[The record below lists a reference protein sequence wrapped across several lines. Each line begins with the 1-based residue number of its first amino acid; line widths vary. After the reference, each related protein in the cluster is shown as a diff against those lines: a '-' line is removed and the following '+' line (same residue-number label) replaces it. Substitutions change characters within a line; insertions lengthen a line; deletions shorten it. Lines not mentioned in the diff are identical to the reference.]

1 MFSFDPYAELAEL
14 RPVAPLALTSPDFTA
29 GGPLPGFAWSSDRAG
44 EDRHPTL
51 EWSDPP
57 AGTLSFAI
65 SCFDPDAPTG
75 SGFWHWAAYD
85 IAPDVRRLDSSDGTA
100 ADLPDGAIV
109 LPNEAR
115 KERFI
120 GAAPPAGT
128 GIHRYFFVVD
138 ALDVDHLDLEPGSTP
153 GVLGFNRHFHT
164 LARGVLI
171 GTGDPAER

>member
-1 MFSFDPYAELAEL
+1 MFSYDPYAVLAEL
-14 RPVAPLALTSPDFTA
+14 RPVPPLELTSPDFTA
-29 GGPLPGFAWSSDRAG
+29 GGPLPGFAWSSSRSG

-51 EWSDPP
+51 EWSQPP

-65 SCFDPDAPTG
+65 SCLDPDAPTG

-85 IAPDVRRLDSSDGTA
+85 LPADTRRLESGDGTA
-100 ADLPDGAIV
+100 KNLPAGSTV

-115 KERFI
+115 LERYI

-138 ALDVDHLDLEPGSTP
+138 ALDVDHLDLEVGATP

-164 LARGVLI
+164 LARGILI